1 MYNNNRRTM
10 ITLDNYTI
18 NLFDGDTE
26 NELGEMHCVESIAID
41 ADGEVILN
49 MDDGDTWEFSDLSDY
64 EKSLV
69 IETARAEVNEILS
82 LIED

>member
-1 MYNNNRRTM
+1 M
-10 ITLDNYTI
+10 ITLDNYFI

-26 NELGEMHCVESIAID
+26 KELCEMHCVESIGID
-41 ADGEVILN
+41 ADGEVVLN
-49 MDDGDTWEFSDLSDY
+49 MDTGDIWLFSELSDY

-69 IETARAEVNEILS
+69 IETAKAEVNEILS